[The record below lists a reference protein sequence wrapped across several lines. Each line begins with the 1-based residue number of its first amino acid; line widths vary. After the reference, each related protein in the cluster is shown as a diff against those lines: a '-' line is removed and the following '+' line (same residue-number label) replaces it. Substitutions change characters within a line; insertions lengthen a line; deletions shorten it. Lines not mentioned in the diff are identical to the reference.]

1 MFQTAKDCSVI
12 YKPNTIPPNINKF
25 ILILRDHVRQLYGN
39 SVIDVDDMFNIAVCN
54 FYTDHSHQIS
64 AHRDDERWLVP
75 NQLDSDGTPLAS
87 IIASLTIYPDDPE
100 PPHLRSFEIQND
112 ENNRWE
118 SYDLHHNSVLFFS
131 NHNHRAKALS
141 KKKENVCRYNLTF
154 RTVVGGLLGNVGYSN
169 FYRYMSIPMRIIM
182 TDKDSNKDKEQYYIE
197 AAKEANIFNRRDVFD
212 THIPVDIITR
222 TDYDIVR
229 ISNKHKFDILPR
241 YVKSLCSNS
250 LVID

>member
-1 MFQTAKDCSVI
+1 
-12 YKPNTIPPNINKF
+12 
-25 ILILRDHVRQLYGN
+25 
-39 SVIDVDDMFNIAVCN
+39 
-54 FYTDHSHQIS
+54 
-64 AHRDDERWLVP
+64 
-75 NQLDSDGTPLAS
+75 
-87 IIASLTIYPDDPE
+87 
-100 PPHLRSFEIQND
+100 
-112 ENNRWE
+112 
-118 SYDLHHNSVLFFS
+118 
-131 NHNHRAKALS
+131 
-141 KKKENVCRYNLTF
+141 
-154 RTVVGGLLGNVGYSN
+154 
-169 FYRYMSIPMRIIM
+169 MSIPMRIIM